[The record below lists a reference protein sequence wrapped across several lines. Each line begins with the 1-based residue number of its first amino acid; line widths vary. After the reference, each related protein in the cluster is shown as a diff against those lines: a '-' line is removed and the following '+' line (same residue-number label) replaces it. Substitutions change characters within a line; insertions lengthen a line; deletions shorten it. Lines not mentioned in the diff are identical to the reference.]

1 MSVKI
6 VALIKANPAIS
17 PEEFHRHWH
26 IEHPRYVWALPDLQR
41 YVQNPAI
48 RHHTG
53 WPYDGMAELYFP
65 SVAAVARAFAS
76 PAADALREHEE
87 HFVGEL
93 TWFLASE
100 SEIAPVT
107 PNAPET
113 ESESV

>member
-17 PEEFHRHWH
+17 AEDFHRHWH

-41 YVQNPAI
+41 YIQNPAI
-48 RHHTG
+48 EHHTT

-65 SVAAVARAFAS
+65 TVAAVARAFAS
-76 PAADALREHEE
+76 PAADAVREHEE

-100 SEIAPVT
+100 SEIAPV
-107 PNAPET
+107 AQT
-113 ESESV
+113 EPA